1 MTPVTFRPRAEQ
13 DLNDIE
19 EELAKR
25 YSPQVATKFIQA
37 ANETWDLL
45 ENMPEVGAPR
55 RYRNRKLLGLR
66 MWPMRRF
73 EKYLVFY
80 RALERSVD
88 VVRVLHSSR
97 DIRRILEEET

>member
-19 EELAKR
+19 EELARR
-25 YSPQVATKFIQA
+25 YSPEIATKFIQA
-37 ANETWDLL
+37 ANEAWDLL

-55 RYRNRKLLGLR
+55 RYRNRKLHGLR
-66 MWPMRRF
+66 MWPMRGF

-80 RALERSVD
+80 RALKYSID
-88 VVRVLHSSR
+88 VVRVLHASR